1 MKKEIAVA
9 QNNSVEGLIAQAIT
23 AGASIDTLERLLA
36 MRDKWMKDKAREAFV
51 SAMGSFQAAC
61 PVIKKTRQVMNKDG
75 RSVRYTFAP
84 IDSIVIQIKK
94 PLKDAG
100 LSYRWEVK
108 NEGGKMPVT
117 CIVTHVLGHSESS
130 TFDVP
135 TDDGGFMTAPQ
146 KVASALTFAKRYSMI
161 NVLGIA
167 TSDED
172 TDATDV
178 NKEPQAKSEKAKIV
192 FLLRSLGRKHTTK
205 EEIAAEVKDATKLTL
220 EEKNYEAIVDMLEV
234 LVGEKNADTVIE

>member
-9 QNNSVEGLIAQAIT
+9 QNGIDGLMAQAIA
-23 AGASIDTLERLLA
+23 AGSPIETLERLMA

-117 CIVTHVLGHSESS
+117 CIVTHVLGHFESS

-135 TDDGGFMTAPQ
+135 VDDSGFMTAPQ

-192 FLLRSLGRKHTTK
+192 FLLRSLGRLHSTK
-205 EEIAAEVKDATKLTL
+205 DEICREVKDATKLELTP
-220 EEKNYEAIVDMLEV
+220 ENYAAIVDMLEV